1 MLGASPF
8 SERGTK
14 IDMDAVDKKIINALQ
29 ENARATISDISNK
42 VSLTLRAVSERL
54 KKLEAS
60 GIIKQYTAIINPAHM
75 NKNIEALIMLRFDS
89 IQQEEE
95 FKAYANTE
103 ADIQGCVMISGI
115 FNYCIKVFTENTE
128 SLDSLVERI
137 KEKGASRVDVSIVL
151 SDVLGKPFQL
161 A

>member
-1 MLGASPF
+1 MD
-8 SERGTK
+8 K
-14 IDMDAVDKKIINALQ
+14 IDKIIINMLQ

-42 VSLTLRAVSERL
+42 VSLTLPAVSERL
-54 KKLEAS
+54 KKLETS
-60 GIIKQYTAIINPAHM
+60 GIIKQYTAIINPIYM
-75 NKNIEALIMLRFDS
+75 NKNIEALIMLSFDS

-103 ADIQGCVMISGI
+103 VDIQGCVMISGI

-151 SDVLGKPFQL
+151 SDVLGKPLQL

>member
-1 MLGASPF
+1 MDI
-8 SERGTK
+8 
-14 IDMDAVDKKIINALQ
+14 IDKMIINMLQ
-29 ENARATISDISNK
+29 ENARVTISEMSKKIS
-42 VSLTLRAVSERL
+42 VSLPAISDRV

-103 ADIQGCVMISGI
+103 VDIQGGVMISGI

-151 SDVLGKPFQL
+151 SDVLGKPLQL

>member
-1 MLGASPF
+1 MDI
-8 SERGTK
+8 
-14 IDMDAVDKKIINALQ
+14 IDKMIINMLQ
-29 ENARATISDISNK
+29 ENARVTISEMSKKIS
-42 VSLTLRAVSERL
+42 VSLPAISDRV

-60 GIIKQYTAIINPAHM
+60 GIIDKYTAIINPKYM
-75 NKNIEALIMLRFDS
+75 NKNIEALIMIRFDNIKDDAGFREYAKTEIE
-89 IQQEEE
+89 IQE
-95 FKAYANTE
+95 
-103 ADIQGCVMISGI
+103 CVVMTGI

-151 SDVLGKPFQL
+151 SDVLEKPLQL